1 MKVGYIMKTASLEEQ
16 LHTTSVTKLL
26 IRLSV
31 PATAAQ
37 LVSALYNVV
46 DRIYI
51 SHIPDIGTDALA
63 GLGVCFPL
71 IMLNTA
77 ISLLIASGSSAL
89 STIKMGESRYKEA
102 SKLLNGSFTLLIVTG
117 IILMALL
124 YLFLTPMLIFF
135 GGSEN
140 TMPYAL
146 EYMKIYLSGTVAGQ
160 ISLGMNYFINSQ
172 GYTRTG
178 MTSVLCGAVANIIL
192 DPVLIFGFDM
202 GIKGAAIATVVSQLI
217 SAVWVMAFL
226 RGRTPI
232 LKFNIKELIP
242 DFPLMTR
249 GCALG
254 LSNFIFQINESV
266 VVIVLNRLL
275 LKYSPSGL
283 GDIHIA
289 ALSVVATMQQFFFM
303 PLKGLVQG
311 SQPIISY
318 SVGARDYPKIHST
331 IISARALSIACA
343 SVLWFIFVVFPKPIA
358 SIFTPNSQLADIA
371 ATAIRISFSTIFV
384 LGMQMI
390 NQNSFIAMGNVKYS
404 FIFGLMRKI
413 FLLMPFAVILPHF
426 VGVWGVYAAEAVS
439 NVITTIITYFVFNRY
454 MSDLKAKFSK
464 TAS

>member
-1 MKVGYIMKTASLEEQ
+1 MKAGKNMKTASLEEQ
-16 LHTTSVTKLL
+16 LQTTSVTRLL
-26 IRLSV
+26 IRLSL

-37 LVSALYNVV
+37 MVSALYSVV

-63 GLGVCFPL
+63 GLGLCFPL

-89 STIKMGESRYKEA
+89 STIKMGEGKNDEA
-102 SKLLNGSFTLLIVTG
+102 SRLLNGGFTLLVVTG
-117 IILMALL
+117 VMLMVLL
-124 YLFLTPMLIFF
+124 YTFLRPMLMFF
-135 GGSEN
+135 GGSAN
-140 TMPYAL
+140 TLPYAV
-146 EYMKIYLSGTVAGQ
+146 EYMKIYIAGTIAGQ
-160 ISLGMNYFINSQ
+160 VSLGMNYFINSQ

-178 MTSVLCGAVANIIL
+178 MISVVCGAVANIIL
-192 DPVLIFGFDM
+192 DPILIFGFNM
-202 GIKGAAIATVVSQLI
+202 GIKGAAIATVISQII

-226 RGRTPI
+226 CSKIPVLRMSR
-232 LKFNIKELIP
+232 KELKP
-242 DFPLMTR
+242 DAVLMKR

-275 LKYSPSGL
+275 LKYSPAGL

-289 ALSVVATMQQFFFM
+289 ALSIVATLQQFFYM

-318 SVGARDYPKIHST
+318 SVGARDYPKIHNT

-343 SVLWFIFVVFPKPIA
+343 SILWFIFVFFPKPIA
-358 SIFTPNSQLADIA
+358 EMFTPNAQLAEIA
-371 ATAIRISFSTIFV
+371 ATAVRVSFSTVFV
-384 LGMQMI
+384 IGMQMI

-413 FLLMPFAVILPHF
+413 FLLIPFALILPHF
-426 VGVWGVYAAEAVS
+426 IGVWGVYGAEAVS
-439 NVITTIITYFVFNRY
+439 NVITTIVTYFVFNRY
-454 MSDLKAKFSK
+454 MAKLKTDFSN
-464 TAS
+464 

>member
-1 MKVGYIMKTASLEEQ
+1 MKAGKNMKTASLEEQ
-16 LHTTSVTKLL
+16 LQTTSVTRLL
-26 IRLSV
+26 IRLSL

-37 LVSALYNVV
+37 MVSALYSVV

-63 GLGVCFPL
+63 GLGLCFPL

-89 STIKMGESRYKEA
+89 STIKMGEGKNDEA
-102 SKLLNGSFTLLIVTG
+102 SRLLNGGFTLLVVTG
-117 IILMALL
+117 VMLMVLL
-124 YLFLTPMLIFF
+124 YTFLRPMLMFF
-135 GGSEN
+135 GGSAN
-140 TMPYAL
+140 TLPYAV
-146 EYMKIYLSGTVAGQ
+146 EYMKIYIAGTIAGQ
-160 ISLGMNYFINSQ
+160 VSLGMNYFINSQ

-178 MTSVLCGAVANIIL
+178 MISVVCGAVANIIL
-192 DPVLIFGFDM
+192 DPILIFGFNM
-202 GIKGAAIATVVSQLI
+202 GIKGAAIATVISQII

-226 RGRTPI
+226 CSKIPVLRMSR
-232 LKFNIKELIP
+232 KELKP
-242 DFPLMTR
+242 DAVLMKR

-275 LKYSPSGL
+275 LKYSPAGL

-289 ALSVVATMQQFFFM
+289 ALSIVATLQQFFYM

-318 SVGARDYPKIHST
+318 SVGARDYPKIHNT

-343 SVLWFIFVVFPKPIA
+343 SILWFIFVFFPKPIA
-358 SIFTPNSQLADIA
+358 EMFTPNAQLAEIA
-371 ATAIRISFSTIFV
+371 ATAVRVSFSTVFV
-384 LGMQMI
+384 IGMQMI

-413 FLLMPFAVILPHF
+413 FLLIPFALILPHF
-426 VGVWGVYAAEAVS
+426 IGVWGVYGAEAVS
-439 NVITTIITYFVFNRY
+439 NVITTIVTYFVFNRY
-454 MSDLKAKFSK
+454 MAKLKTDFLN
-464 TAS
+464 